1 MKFIKVLTFIVGA
14 IALFPSISHAE
25 NTSANNQVVDLSS
38 TTVGSGNVS
47 SSTIRQT
54 ILNAQK
60 AGRHGDNV
68 SGTNQ
73 AVTGHT
79 ETVGDYNIHVQ
90 DIKQKYGSV
99 QKAK

>member
-25 NTSANNQVVDLSS
+25 NVSANNQIVDLSS
-38 TTVGSGNVS
+38 TTIGNGNVS
-47 SSTIRQT
+47 STSIRQT

-60 AGRHGDNV
+60 AGLHGENTT
-68 SGTNQ
+68 GTNQ
-73 AVTGHT
+73 VVTGHT
-79 ETVGDYNIHVQ
+79 ETVGDYNVHVQ
-90 DIKQKYGSV
+90 DLKQKYGNI

>member
-14 IALFPSISHAE
+14 LALFPSISHAE
-25 NTSANNQVVDLSS
+25 NVSANNQIVDLSS
-38 TTVGSGNVS
+38 TTVGGGNVS

-60 AGRHGDNV
+60 AGRHGENTT
-68 SGTNQ
+68 GTNQ
-73 AVTGHT
+73 VVTGHT

>member
-1 MKFIKVLTFIVGA
+1 MKLIKVLTFIVGA

-25 NTSANNQVVDLSS
+25 NVSANNQVVDLSS
-38 TTVGSGNVS
+38 TTVGSYNVN

-60 AGRHGDNV
+60 AGRHGENTT
-68 SGTNQ
+68 GTTQ
-73 AVTGHT
+73 VVTGHT
-79 ETVGDYNIHVQ
+79 ETVGDGNINVQ
-90 DIKQKYGSV
+90 DLKQKYGNI

>member
-1 MKFIKVLTFIVGA
+1 MKSIKVLSFIIGA

-25 NTSANNQVVDLSS
+25 NVSANNQVVDLSS
-38 TTVGSGNVS
+38 TTIGNNNVS
-47 SSTIRQT
+47 STTIRQT

-73 AVTGHT
+73 FVTGHT
-79 ETVGDYNIHVQ
+79 ETVGDGNIHVQ
-90 DIKQKYGSV
+90 DIKQKYGSR

>member
-1 MKFIKVLTFIVGA
+1 MKSIKIVAFIIGA
-14 IALFPSISHAE
+14 IALFPSVSHAG
-25 NTSANNQVVDLSS
+25 NVSANEQSVDLSS
-38 TTVGSGNVS
+38 TTIGNNNVS
-47 SSTIRQT
+47 STTTRQSIFNT
-54 ILNAQK
+54 QK
-60 AGRHGDNV
+60 AGRHGENV
-68 SGTNQ
+68 SGTRQ